1 MSLSNVCT
9 LNACVSVL
17 NINWLQNVWRM
28 NKKIYIR
35 GKFVLV
41 CLTELGKEGG
51 SNALVQLV
59 FVINVLY
66 CL

>member
-9 LNACVSVL
+9 LNVCVSVL

-51 SNALVQLV
+51 SNALV
-59 FVINVLY
+59 
-66 CL
+66 